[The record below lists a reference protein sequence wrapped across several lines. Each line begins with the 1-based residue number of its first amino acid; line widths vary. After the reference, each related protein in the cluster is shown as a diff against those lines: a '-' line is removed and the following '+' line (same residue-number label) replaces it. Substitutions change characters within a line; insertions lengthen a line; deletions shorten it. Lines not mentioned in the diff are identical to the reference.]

1 MPKLR
6 EKYKNKREKVG
17 KTSGRSRPTVT
28 VNMIILCWTE
38 SSKLTDDFITVL
50 VTPSKG
56 LMLLN
61 NIQLLPHLNWSPQ
74 TSLYNRLKKI
84 HHNFM

>member
-28 VNMIILCWTE
+28 VNMIIL

-61 NIQLLPHLNWSPQ
+61 NIQLLPHLNWSPR